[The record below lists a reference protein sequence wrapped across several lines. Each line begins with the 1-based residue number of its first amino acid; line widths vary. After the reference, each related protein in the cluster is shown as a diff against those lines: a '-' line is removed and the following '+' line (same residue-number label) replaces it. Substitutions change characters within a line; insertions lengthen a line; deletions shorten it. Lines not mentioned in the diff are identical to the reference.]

1 MVPFESLTDHQ
12 SEQRKPVSDT
22 SRPIVCFFSVFLI
35 ARGGNGPEG
44 ES

>member
-1 MVPFESLTDHQ
+1 MVKTG
-12 SEQRKPVSDT
+12 RKVSPDLDLFVDVNT
-22 SRPIVCFFSVFLI
+22 TQIVCFFSVFLI